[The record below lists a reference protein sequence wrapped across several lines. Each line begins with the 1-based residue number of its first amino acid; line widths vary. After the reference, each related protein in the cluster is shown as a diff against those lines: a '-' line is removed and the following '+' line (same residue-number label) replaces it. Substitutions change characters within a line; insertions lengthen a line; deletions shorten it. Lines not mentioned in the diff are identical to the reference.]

1 MINKFIKLNDTLIN
15 ANYIM
20 YLNKVI
26 GKNDY
31 IGKFGI
37 FAQCKGFTNHCW
49 FDSEKERDKEYD
61 NITKILIQYGI

>member
-1 MINKFIKLNDTLIN
+1 MMNKFIKFNDKLVN

-20 YLNKVI
+20 YFKKVI
-26 GKNDY
+26 GQNDT

-37 FAQCKGFTNHCW
+37 FAQGKGFTTSCW

-61 NITKILIQYGI
+61 NITKILI